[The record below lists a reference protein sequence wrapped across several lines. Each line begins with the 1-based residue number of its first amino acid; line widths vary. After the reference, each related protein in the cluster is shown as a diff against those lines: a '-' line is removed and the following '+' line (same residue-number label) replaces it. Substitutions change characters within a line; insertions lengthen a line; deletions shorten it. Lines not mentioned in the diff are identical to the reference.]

1 MRGRNADVIRIL
13 LCGGKK
19 TVKEKKKKKK
29 PEEPFKML
37 SEVFPTV
44 ISVYKMGLKN
54 KLPAEIHYSK
64 EIAGM
69 NGTE

>member
-13 LCGGKK
+13 FMWRKK
-19 TVKEKKKKKK
+19 TVKKKPNKK

-64 EIAGM
+64 EIADM